1 MQSNRCSYA
10 PCRSPEVGAA
20 YLTDEQIDRL
30 SDPFDFLDP
39 ATGSEIRK
47 LARAIESLMRAAQRE
62 AFALGAAQ
70 GQQEPVDANIQIA
83 EALRA
88 HHSLPAGS
96 PKRYPLVGEI
106 VEVDGSIGVCTEYHK
121 GWCYVRD
128 LNDNWLDFI
137 SDEARHG
144 PCGKSWRIVEDM
156 QAAQPAAP
164 MTPISNLD
172 MQCRSCGKPAVS
184 INRVFPSCSCGG
196 QTFEGSFRPA
206 APVVAGEPRKEPCE
220 RCGGKGFLLPAGQD
234 MQYRQGCT
242 TCGETGSKRTA
253 ERQAKPAPA
262 GMELYHRARE
272 ATYREDLKNAKL
284 LPVNKQAELNSARH
298 AAIRKVL
305 RHHGLTVHGDA
316 VVEADLIAAMLAAAP
331 QQSKEPKCSD

>member
-206 APVVAGEPRKEPCE
+206 APVVAGKPVHRREQAAK
-220 RCGGKGFLLPAGQD
+220 
-234 MQYRQGCT
+234 GCT
-242 TCGETGSKRTA
+242 KAEVAEGTGKPMMEVYVRHEQQA
-253 ERQAKPAPA
+253 EPAPA

-272 ATYREDLKNAKL
+272 ATYREDLKNVKL
-284 LPVNKQAELNSARH
+284 LPVDKQAELNSARH

-331 QQSKEPKCSD
+331 QQSKEPTP